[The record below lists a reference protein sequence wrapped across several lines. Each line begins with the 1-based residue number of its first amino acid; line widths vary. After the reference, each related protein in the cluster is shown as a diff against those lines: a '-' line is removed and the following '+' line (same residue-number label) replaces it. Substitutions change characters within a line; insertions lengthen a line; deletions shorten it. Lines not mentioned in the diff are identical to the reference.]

1 VPIYLNEKDVA
12 EFLDMPT
19 AIKALRDAFE
29 ARARGEGNV
38 IPRTRWEFG
47 ERRLN
52 VMGGGL
58 ATQRRFAVKC
68 YGSSAFHV
76 LLYSEQEGL
85 LAIIEANV
93 LGQIRTGAA
102 SAVASEKMAKPGAS
116 KVALIGTGRQARTQ
130 ALALSSAGLLKE
142 IAVYGRKRDKL
153 EAFCAKL
160 GPELN
165 ASVTAAR
172 SAEEAVADAD
182 IVTAATN
189 SATPVVMAS
198 WLKAGAHVN
207 GIGANAANR
216 REIDPEL
223 VLKASLVVTDD
234 IQHLLAL
241 HGCLLIEITLAHT
254 ILLVLV
260 SSPHPASQ
268 ESAERNFTKTLLA
281 HWCNICYINRQGVP
295 HGETTQ
301 SQHPRKAPRPSC
313 RLCSLSW
320 SGRLGPSPL
329 GESLEDQCPDA
340 CLPLRL
346 ARRTDAPHTDRIT

>member
-1 VPIYLNEKDVA
+1 VPIYLNEADVA
-12 EFLDMPT
+12 EFLDMPI
-19 AIKALRDAFE
+19 AIQALRDAFA
-29 ARARGEGNV
+29 ARARNEGNV

-58 ATQRRFAVKC
+58 AVQRRFAVKC
-68 YGSSAFHV
+68 YGSSAFHT

-102 SAVASEKMAKPGAS
+102 SAVASEKMARPGAR
-116 KVALIGTGRQARTQ
+116 KVGLIGTGRQARTQ

-172 SAEEAVADAD
+172 TAEEAVADAD

-189 SATPVVMAS
+189 SETPVVMAS

-207 GIGANAANR
+207 GVGANAANR
-216 REIDPEL
+216 REIDPEI

-234 IQHLLAL
+234 IPQAMTEAAEFIDLASAGKLDWSRVRPL
-241 HGCLLIEITLAHT
+241 HEIVTGNSAPDPGALTLFKSLGVGLEDVA
-254 ILLVLV
+254 V
-260 SSPHPASQ
+260 ASVIYDR
-268 ESAERNFTKTLLA
+268 AVA
-281 HWCNICYINRQGVP
+281 
-295 HGETTQ
+295 
-301 SQHPRKAPRPSC
+301 
-313 RLCSLSW
+313 
-320 SGRLGPSPL
+320 SGRFKPL
-329 GESLEDQCPDA
+329 
-340 CLPLRL
+340 
-346 ARRTDAPHTDRIT
+346 

>member
-1 VPIYLNEKDVA
+1 VPIYLNENDVA
-12 EFLDMPT
+12 EILDMPT
-19 AIKALRDAFE
+19 AIKAVCDAFE

-58 ATQRRFAVKC
+58 QSRRRFAVKC

-130 ALALSSAGLLKE
+130 ALALKSAGLLSE
-142 IAVYGRKRDKL
+142 LAVYARARDKL

-165 ASVTAAR
+165 APVTAAR

-182 IVTAATN
+182 IVTTATN
-189 SATPVVMAS
+189 SATPVVMAA

-216 REIDPEL
+216 REIDPDI

-234 IQHLLAL
+234 IPQAKTEAAEFIDLAKAGRLDWSHVKPL
-241 HGCLLIEITLAHT
+241 HEIVTADSLPRDPSALTLFKSLGVGLEDVA
-254 ILLVLV
+254 V
-260 SSPHPASQ
+260 AS
-268 ESAERNFTKTLLA
+268 
-281 HWCNICYINRQGVP
+281 IIYNR
-295 HGETTQ
+295 
-301 SQHPRKAPRPSC
+301 AMA
-313 RLCSLSW
+313 
-320 SGRLGPSPL
+320 SGRFKPL
-329 GESLEDQCPDA
+329 
-340 CLPLRL
+340 
-346 ARRTDAPHTDRIT
+346 

>member
-19 AIKALRDAFE
+19 AIAALRDAFA
-29 ARARGEGNV
+29 ARARNEGNI

-76 LLYSEQEGL
+76 LLYSEQDGL

-102 SAVASEKMAKPGAS
+102 SAVASEKMARPGAR

-130 ALALSSAGLLKE
+130 ALALRSAGLFKE
-142 IAVYGRKRDKL
+142 LAVFARSRDKL

-160 GPELN
+160 APELN
-165 ASVTAAR
+165 APVTAAR
-172 SAEEAVADAD
+172 TAEEAVAEAD

-189 SATPVVMAS
+189 SATPVVMAC
-198 WLKAGAHVN
+198 WLKPGTHVN
-207 GIGANAANR
+207 GVGANAANR
-216 REIDPEL
+216 RELDPEIA
-223 VLKASLVVTDD
+223 LKAALLVTDD
-234 IQHLLAL
+234 IPQAKTEAAEFIDLANAGKLDWTRVKPL
-241 HGCLLIEITLAHT
+241 HEIVAAPGVPRDTSAITLFKSLGVGLEDVA
-254 ILLVLV
+254 V
-260 SSPHPASQ
+260 ASIIYDR
-268 ESAERNFTKTLLA
+268 AVA
-281 HWCNICYINRQGVP
+281 
-295 HGETTQ
+295 
-301 SQHPRKAPRPSC
+301 
-313 RLCSLSW
+313 
-320 SGRLGPSPL
+320 SGRFKPL
-329 GESLEDQCPDA
+329 
-340 CLPLRL
+340 
-346 ARRTDAPHTDRIT
+346 